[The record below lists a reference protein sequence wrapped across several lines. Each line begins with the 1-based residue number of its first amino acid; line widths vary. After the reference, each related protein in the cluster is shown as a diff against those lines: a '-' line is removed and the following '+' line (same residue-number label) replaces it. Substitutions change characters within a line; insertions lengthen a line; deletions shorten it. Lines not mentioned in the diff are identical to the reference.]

1 MRSMVAVWG
10 PPVLVGLVAFGC
22 SSAARRTQ
30 TTASTTTTTQAPDV
44 HVTAASFRSL
54 KTMTPVRGFFVA
66 NLLGNTA
73 ATLAVANSKNG
84 GVYPPGTL
92 LQLVP
97 QEAMVKHRP
106 GWNPA
111 TKDWEFFFLDVSAT
125 GTKIVTRGVQQ
136 VVNRFGGNCA
146 SCHSAAQ
153 PKFDFVC
160 EHNHGCAPLP
170 IGDNIIRAIQLADP
184 RPATGR

>member
-1 MRSMVAVWG
+1 MTVFACGG
-10 PPVLVGLVAFGC
+10 PGHRAGAPA
-22 SSAARRTQ
+22 
-30 TTASTTTTTQAPDV
+30 ASTRAAATAAPAVDV
-44 HVTAASFRSL
+44 HVTSDSFRSL
-54 KTMTPVRGFFVA
+54 RTMTHVRGFYVS
-66 NLLGNTA
+66 NLLGNLS
-73 ATLAVANSKNG
+73 ATLAVARSLEG
-84 GVYPPGTL
+84 GTYPPGTL

-97 QEAMVKHRP
+97 QEAMVKHRK

-111 TKDWEFFFLDVSAT
+111 TNDWEFFSLDVSGT
-125 GTKIVTRGVQQ
+125 GTKILTRGTQR

-170 IGDNIIRAIQLADP
+170 IGDNVIRAIQLADP
-184 RPATGR
+184 RPPQ